1 MRLKIII
8 GYAILAVVLILST
21 WMMYIN
27 TRSLSAVNTAARR
40 MVERRDVT
48 DSLVYSLL
56 QAGNAE
62 RSVCLGDS
70 KEWHRYDAMLTQ
82 ASVMTARLKEL
93 SNDSSKRQRL
103 DSLALLLA
111 AKRANTLAVME
122 QMGSDV
128 RQSFYDDKVKALR
141 SGRDS
146 VVIHPKNAATSGH
159 NQETVYKIMRNR
171 KGFFR
176 RLADAFRRQR
186 TDTLST
192 VSTAVADT
200 ASLTQVHINIADSV
214 ADALM
219 QINGMEQRATSH
231 RREAIAGRNQRLQ
244 WVSVQLAER
253 TSSLLEDIQADE
265 HAALRSAVEKAV
277 SSRRNTI
284 MRVCVLGLLAI
295 VAAALFIFYT
305 MRDIRREK
313 RSRQRLVE
321 AKAQTEKLMMQRERL
336 LLTITHDIKAPTASI
351 AGFIDL
357 LADSVSGR
365 KASVYLDNMRS
376 SARHILRLVASLLDY
391 HRLESGETECHA
403 VTFSP
408 SSLFVECVEGMQ
420 PLAAKRGLQLNCL
433 VSPEM
438 HDVICRADAF
448 HIRQIVDNLLGNALK
463 YTDEGS
469 VSVAAR
475 LSCGSLVFSV
485 ADTGIGMTADEQQR
499 IFQAFTR
506 LPGAQGREGVGLGL
520 SITHEM
526 VQLLGGT
533 ISVESQKGHGSRF
546 TVSVPVTILDAAAVC
561 QTAANAP
568 AANALSGSVPERLSV
583 VGGDESVRIVIVDDD
598 DLQLQLLREMFGRL
612 AGAHWEIHATQ
623 HADEAVRL
631 VRSLHPHILF
641 TDVEMPEMNGTELLR
656 LVADSPA
663 HKVAMTAHDISI
675 AEELR
680 KRGFDACLFKPF
692 RLDALAGT
700 VSRLTG
706 LAVHAAETD
715 YFSPLTSFADGDKE
729 AEGQILAELRKSVE
743 GYMTALGSAVSL
755 ADTVQ
760 VAHKVMPVLAMLHGT
775 SCDWLLPLTPERIA
789 TTSAEERECVI
800 NRLKDEL
807 EDIMQRL
814 DKK

>member
-70 KEWHRYDAMLTQ
+70 KEWRRYDAMLTQ
-82 ASVMTARLKEL
+82 ASVMTARLKDL

-111 AKRANTLAVME
+111 AKRANTLAVMA
-122 QMGSDV
+122 QMGTDV

-146 VVIHPKNAATSGH
+146 VVIHPKNTSTSGH
-159 NQETVYKIMRNR
+159 IQETVYKIVRNR

-200 ASLTQVHINIADSV
+200 ASLTQGHINIADSV
-214 ADALM
+214 ADALV

-321 AKAQTEKLMMQRERL
+321 AKAQTERLMMQRERL

-420 PLAAKRGLQLNCL
+420 PLAAKRGLHLNCL

-463 YTDEGS
+463 YTDEGR

-506 LPGAQGREGVGLGL
+506 LPGAQGREGVGLGV

-533 ISVESQKGHGSRF
+533 ISVDSQKGYGSRF
-546 TVSVPVTILDAAAVC
+546 TVSVPVTILDAA
-561 QTAANAP
+561 TARHTADNAP
-568 AANALSGSVPERLSV
+568 AANAPSGSVPERVSV

-743 GYMTALGSAVSL
+743 GYMTALGSAASL
-755 ADTVQ
+755 ADTAQ
-760 VAHKVMPVLAMLHGT
+760 VAHKVMPMLAMLHGT

>member
-70 KEWHRYDAMLTQ
+70 KEWRRYDAMLTQ

-111 AKRANTLAVME
+111 AKRANTLAVMA

-159 NQETVYKIMRNR
+159 NQETVYKIVRNR

-200 ASLTQVHINIADSV
+200 ACLTQGHINIADSV
-214 ADALM
+214 ADALV
-219 QINGMEQRATSH
+219 QINGMEQRAASH
-231 RREAIAGRNQRLQ
+231 RQEAIAGRNQRLQ

-265 HAALRSAVEKAV
+265 HTALRSAVEKAV

-321 AKAQTEKLMMQRERL
+321 AKAQTERLMMQRERL

-433 VSPEM
+433 VSPDM

-533 ISVESQKGHGSRF
+533 ISVDSQKGHGSRF

-663 HKVAMTAHDISI
+663 HKVAMTAHDMSI

-743 GYMTALGSAVSL
+743 GYMTALGSAASL
-755 ADTVQ
+755 ADTAQ

>member
-27 TRSLSAVNTAARR
+27 TCSLSAVNTAARR

-70 KEWHRYDAMLTQ
+70 KEWRRYDAMLTQ
-82 ASVMTARLKEL
+82 ASVMTARLKNL

-111 AKRANTLAVME
+111 AKRANTLAVMA

-159 NQETVYKIMRNR
+159 NQETVYKIVRNR

-253 TSSLLEDIQADE
+253 TSSLLEDIQTDE

-321 AKAQTEKLMMQRERL
+321 AKAQTERLMMQRERL

-438 HDVICRADAF
+438 HDVICHADAF

-546 TVSVPVTILDAAAVC
+546 TVSVPVTILDAATAR

-568 AANALSGSVPERLSV
+568 SANAPSGSVPERVSV

-663 HKVAMTAHDISI
+663 HKVAMTAHDMSI

-706 LAVHAAETD
+706 FAVHAAETD

-755 ADTVQ
+755 ADTAQ

>member
-27 TRSLSAVNTAARR
+27 TRSLSAVNTAAHR

-70 KEWHRYDAMLTQ
+70 KEWRRYDAMLTQ

-111 AKRANTLAVME
+111 AKRANTLAVMA

-128 RQSFYDDKVKALR
+128 RQSFYDDKVKALH

-159 NQETVYKIMRNR
+159 NQETVYKIVRNR

-200 ASLTQVHINIADSV
+200 ACLTQGHINIADSV
-214 ADALM
+214 ADALV
-219 QINGMEQRATSH
+219 QINGMEQRAASH
-231 RREAIAGRNQRLQ
+231 RQEAIAGRNQRLQ

-265 HAALRSAVEKAV
+265 HTALRSAVEKAV

-321 AKAQTEKLMMQRERL
+321 AKAQTERLMMQRERL

-533 ISVESQKGHGSRF
+533 ISVDSQKGHGSRF
-546 TVSVPVTILDAAAVC
+546 TVSVPVTILDAATARH
-561 QTAANAP
+561 TAANAP
-568 AANALSGSVPERLSV
+568 AANALSGSVPEHVSV

-663 HKVAMTAHDISI
+663 HKVAMTAHDMSI

-700 VSRLTG
+700 VSRFTG

-755 ADTVQ
+755 ADTAQ

>member
-82 ASVMTARLKEL
+82 ASVMTARLKDL

-111 AKRANTLAVME
+111 AKRANTLAVMA

-146 VVIHPKNAATSGH
+146 VVIHPKNTATSGH
-159 NQETVYKIMRNR
+159 NQETVYKIVRNR

-214 ADALM
+214 ADALV
-219 QINGMEQRATSH
+219 QINGMEQRAASH
-231 RREAIAGRNQRLQ
+231 RQEAIAGRNQRLQ

-265 HAALRSAVEKAV
+265 HAALRSAVENAV

-321 AKAQTEKLMMQRERL
+321 AKAQTERLMMQRERL

-561 QTAANAP
+561 QTAANAL

-755 ADTVQ
+755 ADTAQ

>member
-56 QAGNAE
+56 QVGNAE

-70 KEWHRYDAMLTQ
+70 KEWRRYDAMLTQ

-111 AKRANTLAVME
+111 AKRANTLAVMA

-159 NQETVYKIMRNR
+159 NQKTVYKIVRNR

-295 VAAALFIFYT
+295 VAAAMFIFYT

-755 ADTVQ
+755 ADTAQ

>member
-70 KEWHRYDAMLTQ
+70 KEWRRYDAMLTQ

-111 AKRANTLAVME
+111 AKRANTLAVMA
-122 QMGSDV
+122 QMGTDV

-159 NQETVYKIMRNR
+159 NQETVYKIVRNR

-200 ASLTQVHINIADSV
+200 ACLTQRHINIADSV
-214 ADALM
+214 ADALV

-231 RREAIAGRNQRLQ
+231 RQEAIAGRNQRLQ

-313 RSRQRLVE
+313 CSRQRLVE
-321 AKAQTEKLMMQRERL
+321 AKAQTERLMMQRERL

-469 VSVAAR
+469 VSVAVR

-546 TVSVPVTILDAAAVC
+546 TVSVPVTILDAA
-561 QTAANAP
+561 TARHTADNAP
-568 AANALSGSVPERLSV
+568 AANAPSGSVPERVSV

-612 AGAHWEIHATQ
+612 AGAHWDIHATQ

-631 VRSLHPHILF
+631 VRSLHPYILF

-663 HKVAMTAHDISI
+663 HKVAMTAHDMSI

-743 GYMTALGSAVSL
+743 GYMTALGSAASL
-755 ADTVQ
+755 ADTAQ

>member
-27 TRSLSAVNTAARR
+27 TRSLSAVNTASRR

-56 QAGNAE
+56 QAGNTE

-70 KEWHRYDAMLTQ
+70 KEWRRYDAMLTQ

-111 AKRANTLAVME
+111 AKRANTLAVMA

-159 NQETVYKIMRNR
+159 NQKTVYKIVRNR

-200 ASLTQVHINIADSV
+200 GSLTHGHINIADSV
-214 ADALM
+214 ADALV

-231 RREAIAGRNQRLQ
+231 RQEAIAGRNQRLQ

-253 TSSLLEDIQADE
+253 TSSLLEDIQTDE
-265 HAALRSAVEKAV
+265 HTALRSAVEKAV

-313 RSRQRLVE
+313 RSRQRLME
-321 AKAQTEKLMMQRERL
+321 AKAQTERLMMQRERL

-568 AANALSGSVPERLSV
+568 SGSVPERVSV

-743 GYMTALGSAVSL
+743 GYVTALGSSASL
-755 ADTVQ
+755 ADTAQ

>member
-70 KEWHRYDAMLTQ
+70 KEWRRYDAMLTQ

-111 AKRANTLAVME
+111 AKRANTLAVMA

-159 NQETVYKIMRNR
+159 NQETVYKIVRNR

-214 ADALM
+214 ADALV

-253 TSSLLEDIQADE
+253 TSSLLEDIQTDE

-533 ISVESQKGHGSRF
+533 ISVDSQKGHGSRF
-546 TVSVPVTILDAAAVC
+546 TVSVPVTILDAATAR
-561 QTAANAP
+561 QTADNAP
-568 AANALSGSVPERLSV
+568 AANALSGSVPERVSV

-700 VSRLTG
+700 VSRLTW

-743 GYMTALGSAVSL
+743 GYMTALGSAASL
-755 ADTVQ
+755 ADTAQ

-814 DKK
+814 DRK

>member
-70 KEWHRYDAMLTQ
+70 KEWRRYDAMLTQ
-82 ASVMTARLKEL
+82 ASVMTARLKDL

-111 AKRANTLAVME
+111 AKRANTLAVMA

-146 VVIHPKNAATSGH
+146 VVIHPKNTSTSGH
-159 NQETVYKIMRNR
+159 NQETVYKIVRNR

-200 ASLTQVHINIADSV
+200 ACLTQMHINIADSV
-214 ADALM
+214 ADALV

-231 RREAIAGRNQRLQ
+231 RQEAIAGRNQRLQ

-265 HAALRSAVEKAV
+265 HTALRSAVEKAV

-295 VAAALFIFYT
+295 VAAAMFIFYT

-321 AKAQTEKLMMQRERL
+321 AKAQTERLMMQRERL

-351 AGFIDL
+351 AGFIDQ

-743 GYMTALGSAVSL
+743 GYMTALGSAASL
-755 ADTVQ
+755 ADTAQ

-789 TTSAEERECVI
+789 TTSAEERVCVI

>member
-70 KEWHRYDAMLTQ
+70 KEWRRYDAMLTQ
-82 ASVMTARLKEL
+82 ASVMTARLKDL

-111 AKRANTLAVME
+111 TKRANTLAVMA

-146 VVIHPKNAATSGH
+146 VVIHPKNTSTSGH
-159 NQETVYKIMRNR
+159 NQETVYKIVRNR

-200 ASLTQVHINIADSV
+200 ACLTQMHINIADSV
-214 ADALM
+214 ADALV

-231 RREAIAGRNQRLQ
+231 RQEAIAGRNQRLQ

-265 HAALRSAVEKAV
+265 HTALRSAVEKAV

-295 VAAALFIFYT
+295 VAAAMFIFYT

-321 AKAQTEKLMMQRERL
+321 AKAQTERLMMQRERL

-743 GYMTALGSAVSL
+743 GYMTALGSAASL
-755 ADTVQ
+755 ADTAQ

>member
-70 KEWHRYDAMLTQ
+70 KEWRRYDAMLTQ

-111 AKRANTLAVME
+111 AKRANTLAVMA

-146 VVIHPKNAATSGH
+146 VVIYPKNAATSGH
-159 NQETVYKIMRNR
+159 NQETVYKIVRNR

-200 ASLTQVHINIADSV
+200 ACLTQGHINIADSV
-214 ADALM
+214 ADALV
-219 QINGMEQRATSH
+219 QINGMEQRAASH
-231 RREAIAGRNQRLQ
+231 RQEAIAGRNQRLQ

-265 HAALRSAVEKAV
+265 HTALRSAVEKAV

-313 RSRQRLVE
+313 RSRRRLVE
-321 AKAQTEKLMMQRERL
+321 AKAQTERLMMQRERL

-533 ISVESQKGHGSRF
+533 ISVDSQKGHGSRF
-546 TVSVPVTILDAAAVC
+546 TVSVPVTILDAA
-561 QTAANAP
+561 TARHTADNAP
-568 AANALSGSVPERLSV
+568 AANAPSGSVPERVSV

-656 LVADSPA
+656 LVADSPE
-663 HKVAMTAHDISI
+663 HKVAMTAHDMSI

-706 LAVHAAETD
+706 LVVHVAETD

-755 ADTVQ
+755 ADTAQ

-789 TTSAEERECVI
+789 TTSAEERECAI

>member
-111 AKRANTLAVME
+111 AKRANTLAVMA
-122 QMGSDV
+122 QMGTDV

-146 VVIHPKNAATSGH
+146 VVIHPKNTSTSGH
-159 NQETVYKIMRNR
+159 NQETVYKIVRNR

-192 VSTAVADT
+192 VSTAVADN
-200 ASLTQVHINIADSV
+200 ACLTQVHINIADSV
-214 ADALM
+214 ADALV
-219 QINGMEQRATSH
+219 QINGMEKRATSH
-231 RREAIAGRNQRLQ
+231 RQEAIAGRNQRLQ

-265 HAALRSAVEKAV
+265 HAALRSAVEEAV

-295 VAAALFIFYT
+295 VAAAMLIFYT
-305 MRDIRREK
+305 MRDIRRDK

-321 AKAQTEKLMMQRERL
+321 AKAQTERLMMQRERL

-365 KASVYLDNMRS
+365 RASVYLDNMRS

-546 TVSVPVTILDAAAVC
+546 TVSVPVTILDAA
-561 QTAANAP
+561 TARHTADNAP
-568 AANALSGSVPERLSV
+568 AANAPSGSVPERVSV

-612 AGAHWEIHATQ
+612 AGAHWEIHTTQ

-631 VRSLHPHILF
+631 VHSLHPHILF

-663 HKVAMTAHDISI
+663 HKVAMTAHDMSI
-675 AEELR
+675 AEKLR

-700 VSRLTG
+700 VSCLTG

-743 GYMTALGSAVSL
+743 GYMTALGSAASL
-755 ADTVQ
+755 ADTAQ

>member
-27 TRSLSAVNTAARR
+27 TRSLSAVNTAAHR

-70 KEWHRYDAMLTQ
+70 KEWRRYDAMLTQ

-111 AKRANTLAVME
+111 AKRANTLAVMA

-146 VVIHPKNAATSGH
+146 VVIHPKNTATSGH
-159 NQETVYKIMRNR
+159 NQETVYKIVRNR

-200 ASLTQVHINIADSV
+200 ACLTQGHINIADSV
-214 ADALM
+214 ADALV

-231 RREAIAGRNQRLQ
+231 RQEAIAGRNQRLQ

-265 HAALRSAVEKAV
+265 HTALRSAVEKAV

-321 AKAQTEKLMMQRERL
+321 AKAHTERLMMQRERL

-568 AANALSGSVPERLSV
+568 AANALSGSVPERVSV

-663 HKVAMTAHDISI
+663 HKVAMTAHDMSI

-743 GYMTALGSAVSL
+743 GYMTALGSAASL
-755 ADTVQ
+755 ADTAQ

>member
-56 QAGNAE
+56 QAGNVE

-70 KEWHRYDAMLTQ
+70 KEWRRYDAMLTQ

-111 AKRANTLAVME
+111 AKRANTLAVMA
-122 QMGSDV
+122 QMGTDV

-159 NQETVYKIMRNR
+159 NQETVYKIVRNR

-200 ASLTQVHINIADSV
+200 ASLTHGHINIADSV
-214 ADALM
+214 ADALV
-219 QINGMEQRATSH
+219 QINGMEQRAASH
-231 RREAIAGRNQRLQ
+231 RQEAIAGRNQRLQ

-313 RSRQRLVE
+313 CSRQRLVE
-321 AKAQTEKLMMQRERL
+321 AKAQTERLMMQRERL

-506 LPGAQGREGVGLGL
+506 LSGAQGREGVGLGL

-546 TVSVPVTILDAAAVC
+546 TVSVPVTILDAAAAR
-561 QTAANAP
+561 QTADSAP
-568 AANALSGSVPERLSV
+568 AANAQSGSVPERVSV

-623 HADEAVRL
+623 HADDAVRL

-656 LVADSPA
+656 LVAESPA
-663 HKVAMTAHDISI
+663 HKVAMTAHDMSI

-743 GYMTALGSAVSL
+743 GYMTALGSAASL
-755 ADTVQ
+755 ADTAQ
-760 VAHKVMPVLAMLHGT
+760 VAHKVMPVFAMLHGT

-789 TTSAEERECVI
+789 TTSAEERECVM

>member
-27 TRSLSAVNTAARR
+27 TRSLSAVNIAARR

-82 ASVMTARLKEL
+82 ASVMTARLKDL

-111 AKRANTLAVME
+111 AKRANTLAVMA
-122 QMGSDV
+122 QMGTDV

-146 VVIHPKNAATSGH
+146 VVIHPKNTATSGH

-200 ASLTQVHINIADSV
+200 ACLTQGHINIADSV
-214 ADALM
+214 ADALV

-231 RREAIAGRNQRLQ
+231 RQEAIAGRNQRLQ

-253 TSSLLEDIQADE
+253 TSSLLEDIQTDE

-295 VAAALFIFYT
+295 VAAAMFIFCT

-321 AKAQTEKLMMQRERL
+321 AKAQTERLMMQRERL

-533 ISVESQKGHGSRF
+533 ISVDSQKGHGSRF
-546 TVSVPVTILDAAAVC
+546 TVSVPVTILDAAAAC
-561 QTAANAP
+561 QTAVNAP
-568 AANALSGSVPERLSV
+568 AANAPSGSVPERVSV

-663 HKVAMTAHDISI
+663 HKVAMTAHDMSI

-743 GYMTALGSAVSL
+743 GYMTALASAASL
-755 ADTVQ
+755 ADTAQ

>member
-56 QAGNAE
+56 QAGNVE

-70 KEWHRYDAMLTQ
+70 KEWRRYDAMLTQ

-111 AKRANTLAVME
+111 AKRANTLAVMA
-122 QMGSDV
+122 QMGTDV

-159 NQETVYKIMRNR
+159 NQETVYKIVRNR

-200 ASLTQVHINIADSV
+200 ASLTQGHINIADSV

-253 TSSLLEDIQADE
+253 TSSLLEDIQTDE

-321 AKAQTEKLMMQRERL
+321 AKAQTERLMMQRERL

-365 KASVYLDNMRS
+365 RASVYLDNMRS

-438 HDVICRADAF
+438 HDMICRADAF

-755 ADTVQ
+755 ADTAQ

>member
-70 KEWHRYDAMLTQ
+70 KEWRRYDAMLTQ
-82 ASVMTARLKEL
+82 ASVMTARLKDL

-111 AKRANTLAVME
+111 AKRANTLAVMA

-159 NQETVYKIMRNR
+159 NQETVYKIVRNR

-214 ADALM
+214 ADALV

-253 TSSLLEDIQADE
+253 TSSLLEDIQTDE

-420 PLAAKRGLQLNCL
+420 PLAAKRGLHLNCL

-463 YTDEGS
+463 YTDEGR

-546 TVSVPVTILDAAAVC
+546 TVSVPVTILDAATARHTADNVP
-561 QTAANAP
+561 AANAP
-568 AANALSGSVPERLSV
+568 SGSVPERVSV

-663 HKVAMTAHDISI
+663 HKVAMTAHDMSI

-743 GYMTALGSAVSL
+743 GYMTALGSAASL
-755 ADTVQ
+755 ADTAQ
-760 VAHKVMPVLAMLHGT
+760 VAHKVMSVLAMLHGT

>member
-70 KEWHRYDAMLTQ
+70 KEWRRYDAMLTQ

-111 AKRANTLAVME
+111 AKRANTLAVMA

-146 VVIHPKNAATSGH
+146 VVIHPKNTATSGH
-159 NQETVYKIMRNR
+159 NQETVYKIVRNR

-200 ASLTQVHINIADSV
+200 ASLTQGHINIADSV
-214 ADALM
+214 AGALV

-231 RREAIAGRNQRLQ
+231 RQEAIAGRNQRLQ

-265 HAALRSAVEKAV
+265 HTVLRSAVEKAV

-321 AKAQTEKLMMQRERL
+321 AKAQTERLMMQRERL

-391 HRLESGETECHA
+391 HRLENGETECHA
-403 VTFSP
+403 VAFSP

-420 PLAAKRGLQLNCL
+420 PLAAKRGLHLNCL

-568 AANALSGSVPERLSV
+568 AANALSGSVPERVSV

-612 AGAHWEIHATQ
+612 AGAHWEIRATQ

-663 HKVAMTAHDISI
+663 HKVAMTAHDMSI

-700 VSRLTG
+700 VSRFTG

-743 GYMTALGSAVSL
+743 GYMTALGSAASL
-755 ADTVQ
+755 ADTAQ

-775 SCDWLLPLTPERIA
+775 SCDWLLPLTPERIV

>member
-70 KEWHRYDAMLTQ
+70 KEWRRYDAMLTQ

-93 SNDSSKRQRL
+93 SNDSSKWQRL

-111 AKRANTLAVME
+111 AKRANTLAVMA

-159 NQETVYKIMRNR
+159 NQETVYKIVRNR

-253 TSSLLEDIQADE
+253 TSSLLEDIQTDE

-321 AKAQTEKLMMQRERL
+321 AKAQTERLMMQRERL

-438 HDVICRADAF
+438 HDVICHADAF

-561 QTAANAP
+561 QTADNAP
-568 AANALSGSVPERLSV
+568 AANALSGSVPERVSV

-663 HKVAMTAHDISI
+663 HKVAMTAHDMSI

-700 VSRLTG
+700 VSRLTW

-743 GYMTALGSAVSL
+743 GYMTALGSAASL
-755 ADTVQ
+755 ADTAQ

>member
-56 QAGNAE
+56 QASNAE

-70 KEWHRYDAMLTQ
+70 KEWRRYDAMLTQ

-103 DSLALLLA
+103 NSLALLLA
-111 AKRANTLAVME
+111 AKRANTLAVMA
-122 QMGSDV
+122 QMGTDV

-159 NQETVYKIMRNR
+159 NQETVYKIVRNR

-214 ADALM
+214 ADALV

-231 RREAIAGRNQRLQ
+231 RQEAIAGRNQRLQ

-253 TSSLLEDIQADE
+253 TSSLLEDIQTDE

-321 AKAQTEKLMMQRERL
+321 AKAQTERLMMQRERL

-433 VSPEM
+433 VSPDM

-533 ISVESQKGHGSRF
+533 ISVDSQKGHGSRF

-663 HKVAMTAHDISI
+663 HKVAMTAHDMSI

-743 GYMTALGSAVSL
+743 GYMTALGSAASL
-755 ADTVQ
+755 ADTAQ

>member
-70 KEWHRYDAMLTQ
+70 KEWRRYDAMLTQ

-111 AKRANTLAVME
+111 AKRANTLAVMA
-122 QMGSDV
+122 QMGTDV

-159 NQETVYKIMRNR
+159 NQETVYKIVRNR

-214 ADALM
+214 ADALV

-231 RREAIAGRNQRLQ
+231 RQEAIAGRNQRLQ

-253 TSSLLEDIQADE
+253 TSSLLEDIQTDE
-265 HAALRSAVEKAV
+265 HEALRSAVEKAV

-321 AKAQTEKLMMQRERL
+321 AKAQTERLMMQRERL

-438 HDVICRADAF
+438 HDVICHADAF

-485 ADTGIGMTADEQQR
+485 ADTGIGMTADEQQH

-546 TVSVPVTILDAAAVC
+546 TVSVPVTILDAA
-561 QTAANAP
+561 TARHTADNAP
-568 AANALSGSVPERLSV
+568 AANAPSGSVPERVSV

-663 HKVAMTAHDISI
+663 HKVAMTAHDMSI
-675 AEELR
+675 AEDLR

-692 RLDALAGT
+692 RIDALAGT

-743 GYMTALGSAVSL
+743 GYMTALGSAASL
-755 ADTVQ
+755 ADTAQ

>member
-70 KEWHRYDAMLTQ
+70 KEWRRYDAMLTQ
-82 ASVMTARLKEL
+82 ASVMTARLKDL

-111 AKRANTLAVME
+111 AKRANTLAVMA
-122 QMGSDV
+122 QMGTDV

-146 VVIHPKNAATSGH
+146 VVIHPKNTSTSGH
-159 NQETVYKIMRNR
+159 NQETVYKIVRNR

-200 ASLTQVHINIADSV
+200 ASLTQGHINIADSV
-214 ADALM
+214 ADALV

-321 AKAQTEKLMMQRERL
+321 AKAQTERLMMQRERL

-420 PLAAKRGLQLNCL
+420 PLAAKRGLHLNCL

-463 YTDEGS
+463 YTDEGR

-533 ISVESQKGHGSRF
+533 ISVDSQKGYGSRF
-546 TVSVPVTILDAAAVC
+546 TVSVPVTILDAA
-561 QTAANAP
+561 TARHTADNAP
-568 AANALSGSVPERLSV
+568 AANAPSGSVPERVSV

-743 GYMTALGSAVSL
+743 GYMTALGSAASL
-755 ADTVQ
+755 ADTAQ
-760 VAHKVMPVLAMLHGT
+760 VAHKVMPMLAMLHGT

>member
-70 KEWHRYDAMLTQ
+70 KEWRRYDAMLTQ
-82 ASVMTARLKEL
+82 ASVMTARLKDL

-111 AKRANTLAVME
+111 AKRANTLAVMA
-122 QMGSDV
+122 QMGTDV

-146 VVIHPKNAATSGH
+146 VVIHPKNTSTSGH
-159 NQETVYKIMRNR
+159 NQETVYKIVRNR

-200 ASLTQVHINIADSV
+200 ASLTQGHINIADSV
-214 ADALM
+214 ADALV

-321 AKAQTEKLMMQRERL
+321 AKAQTERLMMQRERL

-420 PLAAKRGLQLNCL
+420 PLAAKRGLHLNCL

-463 YTDEGS
+463 YTDEGR

-506 LPGAQGREGVGLGL
+506 LPGAQGREGVGLGV

-533 ISVESQKGHGSRF
+533 ISVDSQKGYGSRF
-546 TVSVPVTILDAAAVC
+546 TVSVPVTILDAA
-561 QTAANAP
+561 TARHTADNAP
-568 AANALSGSVPERLSV
+568 AANAPSGSVPERVSV

-743 GYMTALGSAVSL
+743 GYMTALGSAASL
-755 ADTVQ
+755 ADTAQ
-760 VAHKVMPVLAMLHGT
+760 VAHKVMPMLAMLHGT

>member
-82 ASVMTARLKEL
+82 ASVMTARLKDL

-111 AKRANTLAVME
+111 AKRANTLAVMA

-159 NQETVYKIMRNR
+159 NQETVYKIVRNR

-214 ADALM
+214 ADALV

-321 AKAQTEKLMMQRERL
+321 AKAQTERLMMQRERL

-546 TVSVPVTILDAAAVC
+546 TVSVPVTILDAATAR
-561 QTAANAP
+561 QTADNAP
-568 AANALSGSVPERLSV
+568 AANAPSGSVPERVSV

-663 HKVAMTAHDISI
+663 HKVAMTAHDMSI

-700 VSRLTG
+700 VNRLTG

-743 GYMTALGSAVSL
+743 GYMTALGSAASF
-755 ADTVQ
+755 ADTAQ

>member
-70 KEWHRYDAMLTQ
+70 KEWRRYDAMLTQ

-111 AKRANTLAVME
+111 AKRANTLAVMA
-122 QMGSDV
+122 QMGTDV

-159 NQETVYKIMRNR
+159 NQETVYKIVRNR

-200 ASLTQVHINIADSV
+200 ASLTQGHINIADSV
-214 ADALM
+214 ADALV

-231 RREAIAGRNQRLQ
+231 RQEAIAGRNQRLQ

-321 AKAQTEKLMMQRERL
+321 AKAQTERLMMQRERL

-463 YTDEGS
+463 YADEGS

-533 ISVESQKGHGSRF
+533 ISVDSQKGHGSRF
-546 TVSVPVTILDAAAVC
+546 TVSVPVTILDAVAAR
-561 QTAANAP
+561 QTDANAP
-568 AANALSGSVPERLSV
+568 AANAPSGSVPERVSV

-631 VRSLHPHILF
+631 ARSLHPHILF

-663 HKVAMTAHDISI
+663 HKVAMTAHDMSI

-743 GYMTALGSAVSL
+743 GYMTALGSAASL
-755 ADTVQ
+755 ADTAQ

>member
-82 ASVMTARLKEL
+82 ASVMTARLKDL

-111 AKRANTLAVME
+111 AKRANTLAVMA

-159 NQETVYKIMRNR
+159 NQETVYKIVRNR

-200 ASLTQVHINIADSV
+200 ACLTQVHINIADSV
-214 ADALM
+214 ADALV
-219 QINGMEQRATSH
+219 QINGMEQRAASH
-231 RREAIAGRNQRLQ
+231 RQEAIAGRNQRLQ

-265 HAALRSAVEKAV
+265 HTALRSAVEKAV

-533 ISVESQKGHGSRF
+533 ISVESQKGYGSRF
-546 TVSVPVTILDAAAVC
+546 TVSVPVTILDAATAR
-561 QTAANAP
+561 QTADNAP

-743 GYMTALGSAVSL
+743 GYMTALGSAASL
-755 ADTVQ
+755 ADTAQ

>member
-70 KEWHRYDAMLTQ
+70 KEWRRYDAMLTQ
-82 ASVMTARLKEL
+82 ASVMTARLKDL

-111 AKRANTLAVME
+111 TKRANTLAVMA

-146 VVIHPKNAATSGH
+146 VVIHPKNTSTSGH
-159 NQETVYKIMRNR
+159 NQETVYKIVRNR

-200 ASLTQVHINIADSV
+200 ACLTQMHINIADSV
-214 ADALM
+214 ADALV

-253 TSSLLEDIQADE
+253 TSSLLEDIQTDE
-265 HAALRSAVEKAV
+265 HTALRSAVEKAV

-321 AKAQTEKLMMQRERL
+321 AKAQTERLMMQRERL

-420 PLAAKRGLQLNCL
+420 PLAAKRGLHLNCL

-533 ISVESQKGHGSRF
+533 ISVDSQKGHGSRF
-546 TVSVPVTILDAAAVC
+546 TVSVPVTILDAA
-561 QTAANAP
+561 TARHTADNAP
-568 AANALSGSVPERLSV
+568 AANAPSGSVPERVSV

-743 GYMTALGSAVSL
+743 GYMTALGSAASL
-755 ADTVQ
+755 ADTAQ

>member
-111 AKRANTLAVME
+111 AKRANTLAVMA

-146 VVIHPKNAATSGH
+146 VVIHPKNTSTSGH

-200 ASLTQVHINIADSV
+200 ASLTQGHINIADSV
-214 ADALM
+214 ADALV
-219 QINGMEQRATSH
+219 QINGMEQRAASH

-265 HAALRSAVEKAV
+265 HTALRSAVEKAV

-321 AKAQTEKLMMQRERL
+321 AKAQTERLMMQRERL

-376 SARHILRLVASLLDY
+376 SARHILQLVASLLDY

-420 PLAAKRGLQLNCL
+420 PLAAKRGLQLNCF

-438 HDVICRADAF
+438 HDVICHADAF

-546 TVSVPVTILDAAAVC
+546 TVSVPVTILDAATAR
-561 QTAANAP
+561 QTADNAP
-568 AANALSGSVPERLSV
+568 AANALSGSVPERVSV

-612 AGAHWEIHATQ
+612 AGAHWEIRATQ

-663 HKVAMTAHDISI
+663 HKVAMTAHDMSI

-700 VSRLTG
+700 VSRFTG

-755 ADTVQ
+755 ADTAQ

-789 TTSAEERECVI
+789 TTSAEERECVL

>member
-70 KEWHRYDAMLTQ
+70 KEWRRYDAMLTQ

-103 DSLALLLA
+103 DSLVLLLA
-111 AKRANTLAVME
+111 AKRANTLAVMA
-122 QMGSDV
+122 QMGSDM

-200 ASLTQVHINIADSV
+200 ACLTQGHINIADSV
-214 ADALM
+214 ADALV
-219 QINGMEQRATSH
+219 QINGMEQRAASH
-231 RREAIAGRNQRLQ
+231 RQEAIAGRNQRLQ

-321 AKAQTEKLMMQRERL
+321 AKAQTERLMMQRERL

-420 PLAAKRGLQLNCL
+420 PLAAKRGLHLNCL

-463 YTDEGS
+463 YTDEGR

-546 TVSVPVTILDAAAVC
+546 TVSVPVTILDAATARHTADNVP
-561 QTAANAP
+561 AANAP
-568 AANALSGSVPERLSV
+568 SGSVPERVSV

-663 HKVAMTAHDISI
+663 HKVAMTAHDMSI

-743 GYMTALGSAVSL
+743 GYMTALGSAASL
-755 ADTVQ
+755 ADTAQ

>member
-70 KEWHRYDAMLTQ
+70 KEWRRYDAMLTQ

-111 AKRANTLAVME
+111 AKRTNTLAVMA

-321 AKAQTEKLMMQRERL
+321 AKAQTERLMMQRERL

-433 VSPEM
+433 VSPDM

-475 LSCGSLVFSV
+475 LLCGSLVFSV

-561 QTAANAP
+561 QTADNAP
-568 AANALSGSVPERLSV
+568 AANALSGSVPECVSV

-663 HKVAMTAHDISI
+663 HKVAMTAHDMSI

-755 ADTVQ
+755 ADTAQ

>member
-70 KEWHRYDAMLTQ
+70 KEWRRYDAMLTQ

-111 AKRANTLAVME
+111 AKRTNTLAVMA

-321 AKAQTEKLMMQRERL
+321 AKAQTERLMMQRERL

-420 PLAAKRGLQLNCL
+420 PLAAKRGLHLNCL

-533 ISVESQKGHGSRF
+533 ISVDSQKGHGSRF
-546 TVSVPVTILDAAAVC
+546 TVSVPVTILDAA
-561 QTAANAP
+561 TARHTADNAP
-568 AANALSGSVPERLSV
+568 AANAPSGSVPERVSV

-663 HKVAMTAHDISI
+663 HKVAMTAHDMSI

-729 AEGQILAELRKSVE
+729 AEEQILAELRKSVE
-743 GYMTALGSAVSL
+743 GYMTALGSAASL
-755 ADTVQ
+755 ADTAQ

>member
-27 TRSLSAVNTAARR
+27 TCSLSAVNTAAHR

-70 KEWHRYDAMLTQ
+70 KEWRRYDAMLTQ

-111 AKRANTLAVME
+111 AKRANTLAVMA

-159 NQETVYKIMRNR
+159 NQETVYKIVRNR

-200 ASLTQVHINIADSV
+200 ASLTQGHINIADSV
-214 ADALM
+214 ADALV

-231 RREAIAGRNQRLQ
+231 RQEAIAGRNQRLQ

-265 HAALRSAVEKAV
+265 HTALRSAVEKAV

-295 VAAALFIFYT
+295 VAAAMLIFYT
-305 MRDIRREK
+305 MRDIRRDK

-321 AKAQTEKLMMQRERL
+321 AKAQTERLMMQRERL

-408 SSLFVECVEGMQ
+408 SLLFVECVEGMQ

-485 ADTGIGMTADEQQR
+485 ADTGIGITADEQQR

-561 QTAANAP
+561 HTADNAP
-568 AANALSGSVPERLSV
+568 AANAPSDSVPERVSV
-583 VGGDESVRIVIVDDD
+583 VGGDESVCIVIVDDD

-631 VRSLHPHILF
+631 VRSLHQHILF
-641 TDVEMPEMNGTELLR
+641 ADVEMHEMNGTELLR

-663 HKVAMTAHDISI
+663 HKVAMTAHDMSI

-680 KRGFDACLFKPF
+680 KRGVDACLFKPF
-692 RLDALAGT
+692 RIDALAGT

-743 GYMTALGSAVSL
+743 GYMTALGSAASL
-755 ADTVQ
+755 ADTAQ
-760 VAHKVMPVLAMLHGT
+760 VAHKVMPMLAMLHGT

>member
-27 TRSLSAVNTAARR
+27 TRSLSAVNAAARR

-70 KEWHRYDAMLTQ
+70 KEWRRYDAMLTQ

-111 AKRANTLAVME
+111 AKRANTLAVMA

-159 NQETVYKIMRNR
+159 NQETVYKIVRNR

-231 RREAIAGRNQRLQ
+231 RQEAIAGRNQRLQ

-253 TSSLLEDIQADE
+253 TSSLLEDIQTDE

-743 GYMTALGSAVSL
+743 GYMTALGSAASL
-755 ADTVQ
+755 ADTAQ

>member
-755 ADTVQ
+755 ADTAQ

>member
-70 KEWHRYDAMLTQ
+70 KEWRRYDAMLTQ

-103 DSLALLLA
+103 DSLVLLLA
-111 AKRANTLAVME
+111 AKRANTLAVMA
-122 QMGSDV
+122 QMGSDM

-146 VVIHPKNAATSGH
+146 VVIHPKNTATSGH
-159 NQETVYKIMRNR
+159 NQETVYKIVRNR

-200 ASLTQVHINIADSV
+200 ACLTQVHINIADSV
-214 ADALM
+214 ADALV
-219 QINGMEQRATSH
+219 QINGMEQRAASH
-231 RREAIAGRNQRLQ
+231 RQEAIAGRNQRLQ

-295 VAAALFIFYT
+295 VAAAMFIFYT

-321 AKAQTEKLMMQRERL
+321 AKAQTERLMMQRERL

-391 HRLESGETECHA
+391 HSLESGETECHA

-546 TVSVPVTILDAAAVC
+546 TVSVPVTILDAA
-561 QTAANAP
+561 TARHTADNAPSANAP
-568 AANALSGSVPERLSV
+568 SGSVPERVSV

-700 VSRLTG
+700 VSRLTW

-743 GYMTALGSAVSL
+743 GYMTALGSAASL
-755 ADTVQ
+755 ADTAQ

-789 TTSAEERECVI
+789 TTSVEERECVI

>member
-70 KEWHRYDAMLTQ
+70 KEWRRYDAMLTQ

-111 AKRANTLAVME
+111 AKRANTLAVMA

-159 NQETVYKIMRNR
+159 NQETVYKIVRNR

-200 ASLTQVHINIADSV
+200 ACLTQGHINIADSV
-214 ADALM
+214 ADALV
-219 QINGMEQRATSH
+219 QINGMEQRAASH
-231 RREAIAGRNQRLQ
+231 RQEAIAGRNQRLQ

-253 TSSLLEDIQADE
+253 TSCLLEDIQADE

-321 AKAQTEKLMMQRERL
+321 AKAQTERLMMQRERL

-391 HRLESGETECHA
+391 HRLENGETECHA

-463 YTDEGS
+463 YTDEGR

-546 TVSVPVTILDAAAVC
+546 TVSVPVTILDAATARHTADNVP
-561 QTAANAP
+561 AANAP
-568 AANALSGSVPERLSV
+568 SGSVPERVSV

-612 AGAHWEIHATQ
+612 AGAHWEIHATH
-623 HADEAVRL
+623 HADEAVHL

-663 HKVAMTAHDISI
+663 HKVAMSAHDMSI

-700 VSRLTG
+700 VSRFTG

-729 AEGQILAELRKSVE
+729 AERQILAELRKSVE
-743 GYMTALGSAVSL
+743 GYMTALGSAASL
-755 ADTVQ
+755 ADTAQ

>member
-56 QAGNAE
+56 QVGNAE

-70 KEWHRYDAMLTQ
+70 KEWRRYDAMLTQ

-111 AKRANTLAVME
+111 AKRANTLAVMA

-159 NQETVYKIMRNR
+159 NQKTVYKIVRNR

-200 ASLTQVHINIADSV
+200 ASLTHGHINIADSV
-214 ADALM
+214 ADALV
-219 QINGMEQRATSH
+219 QINGMEQRAASH
-231 RREAIAGRNQRLQ
+231 RQEAIAGRNQRLQ

-265 HAALRSAVEKAV
+265 HAALRSAVENAV

-321 AKAQTEKLMMQRERL
+321 AKAQTERLMMQRERL

-546 TVSVPVTILDAAAVC
+546 TVSVPVTILDAATAR
-561 QTAANAP
+561 QTADNAP
-568 AANALSGSVPERLSV
+568 AANALSGSVPERVSV

-743 GYMTALGSAVSL
+743 GYMTALGSAASL
-755 ADTVQ
+755 ADTAQ
-760 VAHKVMPVLAMLHGT
+760 VAHKVMPVLAMLHGA